1 MDKINLKAVLLQN
14 MGEDSADFLP
24 IMGDEKELL
33 NDNMQIPD
41 TLPILPLR
49 NTVLFPGVIIPINI
63 GRDKSLKLIKD
74 SYRQSALI
82 GVVAQKDT
90 NTENPDINDL
100 YQIGTVASIL
110 KILEMPDGTTTAII
124 QGKRRFLLEDI
135 LYDDPYHVG
144 KISLKKEEGVPK
156 NDPEYNAIAESLKD
170 MASKIVKYSSHIPN
184 EAGFALKNIESMLF
198 LINFISSNT
207 DVDYQNKQELLEIDN
222 LKQRAI
228 KLLEILSKQV
238 SLLEL
243 KNDIQKKVKMDI
255 DKQQREYFLHQ
266 QMKTIQD
273 ELGGNPTDEEI
284 KELEELAETKEWN
297 GNVRE
302 IFNKELNKLKRLNPS
317 SPDYS
322 VQSNYLR
329 EMLDL
334 PWNHLSEDNL
344 DLEHARQVLDADHF
358 GLEKVKERI
367 LEYLAVLKLKAD
379 MKSPILCLYGP
390 PGVGKTSL
398 GKSVARAL
406 NREFVRMSL
415 GGLHD
420 ESEIR
425 GHRKTYIGAM
435 PGRILQSIKKAG
447 TSNPV
452 FILDEIDKVGNDF
465 RGDPQSALLEVLDPE
480 QNGSFHDNFLDID
493 YDLSKVMF
501 IATANDLS
509 TIAGPLRDRMEII
522 EVTGYLMEEKREIA
536 KRHLIPKQLENHGIT
551 AGHVTIPDEII
562 DLIIEKYTR
571 ESGVRSLD
579 MTIAKIMRHV
589 ARKVAM
595 NKKFTIT
602 LDENKVKEYLGSPI
616 FSREEYQGN
625 ELPGVVTGLA
635 WTAAG
640 GEILYIE
647 SSYSKGKGHL
657 SLTGN
662 LGEVMKESAT
672 LALEYIKSHAKEI
685 GIDEK
690 MFEENDIHVH
700 VPAGAVPKDG
710 PSAGI
715 TMVTALVSALT
726 GRKVKKA
733 IAMTGEI
740 TLRGKV
746 LPVGGIREKILAAKR
761 AGIKEIILCSENKKD
776 IDDIK
781 KRIPERA
788 EIPLCGSYQRSAGN
802 SASKS
807 IKESPVRPMVFSY
820 NGDSSPT

>member
-1 MDKINLKAVLLQN
+1 
-14 MGEDSADFLP
+14 
-24 IMGDEKELL
+24 
-33 NDNMQIPD
+33 
-41 TLPILPLR
+41 
-49 NTVLFPGVIIPINI
+49 
-63 GRDKSLKLIKD
+63 
-74 SYRQSALI
+74 
-82 GVVAQKDT
+82 
-90 NTENPDINDL
+90 
-100 YQIGTVASIL
+100 
-110 KILEMPDGTTTAII
+110 
-124 QGKRRFLLEDI
+124 
-135 LYDDPYHVG
+135 
-144 KISLKKEEGVPK
+144 
-156 NDPEYNAIAESLKD
+156 
-170 MASKIVKYSSHIPN
+170 
-184 EAGFALKNIESMLF
+184 
-198 LINFISSNT
+198 
-207 DVDYQNKQELLEIDN
+207 
-222 LKQRAI
+222 
-228 KLLEILSKQV
+228 
-238 SLLEL
+238 
-243 KNDIQKKVKMDI
+243 MDI

-379 MKSPILCLYGP
+379 MKSPIVCLYGP

-635 WTAAG
+635 WTAVG

-761 AGIKEIILCSENKKD
+761 AEIKEIILCCENKKD

-781 KRIPERA
+781 KEY
-788 EIPLCGSYQRSAGN
+788 LKGLKFHYVDH
-802 SASKS
+802 
-807 IKESPVRPMVFSY
+807 IKEVLE
-820 NGDSSPT
+820 TALLKA